1 VSEEGL
7 ERLVDRIGLDKL
19 WDEITMP
26 GRNGQPVKVRNL
38 VVAGAALQL
47 DIALDNHIVRRIAL
61 AFPLSKNIN
70 VAEYT
75 GRAEAILLKDLELE
89 PGQSPLTKTLDKFYA
104 NLERLATL
112 DKLSAMPWLDLQ
124 EGLAGICTSLQRIHE
139 WDMEKIRADPS
150 MAGKSE
156 KFLLNTAT
164 CARHGHPVMHARD
177 RVGLNLDYWV
187 QRHMLD
193 PPKTTP
199 AMEKWVARNEG
210 IWSLLI
216 GCAPMGEMVY
226 TPVRIS
232 DAWISPNVEKADP
245 STEDVLHAATGT
257 VLDWL
262 EPDPTMNEE
271 NKMYPEVIFRAFL
284 EPSVI
289 LPQPVWL
296 QMLQMMSMEPT
307 YTYPQA
313 TFDSLFFPIPPTENH
328 DPSAPRTLENY
339 KDVVVRSRAAEV
351 STKRHKNTL
360 YVYKPVYGQV
370 LSELPFSHPK
380 QLIAL
385 LPTLRQYA
393 LLATLLKRSFGAM
406 DATKNKSQATG
417 SENGSSAVSKKQ
429 ELDAFAS
436 LPTPAAPSWPPTEQE
451 SKFTTSE
458 VLPMDVTLTVHPAPR
473 LNVVFPIGPK
483 SANIHI
489 EVGPNGKVRV
499 VSQNILPDGVNGIA
513 DTTGKGKGR
522 QYTAEDLGRVLEYF
536 EDLDEW
542 CQWIRTRVI

>member
-1 VSEEGL
+1 MEKP
-7 ERLVDRIGLDKL
+7 D
-19 WDEITMP
+19 
-26 GRNGQPVKVRNL
+26 GQSLKMRNL

-47 DIALDNHIVRRIAL
+47 DITLHSHVVQKVAL

-70 VAEYT
+70 EKEYT
-75 GRAEAILLKDLELE
+75 RRAEAILLKDLELE
-89 PGQSPLTKTLDKFYA
+89 PGQSPLTKTLDRFYA

-124 EGLAGICTSLQRIHE
+124 EALAGICTSLQSIHE
-139 WDMEKIRADPS
+139 WDMEKIRADPL
-150 MAGKSE
+150 MAGKDE
-156 KFLLNTAT
+156 TFLLNVAT
-164 CARHGHPVMHARD
+164 CERHGHPLMHARD
-177 RVGLNLDYWV
+177 RVGLNLDYWI
-187 QRHMLD
+187 QRHLLK
-193 PPKTTP
+193 PPETP
-199 AMEKWVARNEG
+199 AMGKWLEKHEDT
-210 IWSLLI
+210 WSLLI

-232 DAWISPNVEKADP
+232 SAWISPTVEKADP
-245 STEDVLHAATGT
+245 GPEDVLHATTGT

-262 EPDPTMNEE
+262 EPEATMNEE
-271 NKMYPEVIFRAFL
+271 NKMYPEVIFRACL

-289 LPQPVWL
+289 LPQPVWM

-328 DPSAPRTLENY
+328 DPSAPRTLEHW
-339 KDVVVRSRAAEV
+339 KDVVVRSRAGKA

-393 LLATLLKRSFGAM
+393 LLSTLLKRSFGTT
-406 DATKNKSQATG
+406 DKATKKSQDPG
-417 SENGSSAVSKKQ
+417 SENGSTAVPKKQ
-429 ELDAFAS
+429 ELDAFSS
-436 LPTPAAPSWPPTEQE
+436 LHPPATSSSAPTDDGPKSTANDDV
-451 SKFTTSE
+451 F
-458 VLPMDVTLTVHPAPR
+458 PMDVTLTVHPATR
-473 LNVVFPIGPK
+473 LNVVFPIGSK

-489 EVGPNGKVRV
+489 DVGPNGKIRV
-499 VSQNILPDGVNGIA
+499 VSQNILPDGVNGVDGYPA
-513 DTTGKGKGR
+513 GKGKGR
-522 QYTAEDLGRVLEYF
+522 QYTAEDLARVLEYF

-542 CQWIRTRVI
+542 CQWIRTRVV